1 MAETTKNEVVTTNK
15 EQETQEQQAPQQ
27 QETAVGFWQNPF
39 VAGAVKVIKI
49 FAVVAAAATGLV
61 VAEKI
66 GEQIGEKKSS
76 KSKDELDEVMDIV
89 NSDDSETEEN

>member
-1 MAETTKNEVVTTNK
+1 MAETTKNEVVVNK
-15 EQETQEQQAPQQ
+15 EQEVKNEAPQQ
-27 QETAVGFWQNPF
+27 QETTEVGFWQNPF
-39 VAGAVKVIKI
+39 VAGVVKVVKI

-66 GEQIGEKKSS
+66 GESIGEKKS

-89 NSDDSETEEN
+89 NSDDTETESN

>member
-1 MAETTKNEVVTTNK
+1 MAETTKNEVVNK

-39 VAGAVKVIKI
+39 VAGVVKVIKI

-66 GEQIGEKKSS
+66 GEQIGEKKS

>member
-1 MAETTKNEVVTTNK
+1 MAETTKNEVVNK
-15 EQETQEQQAPQQ
+15 EQETQEQQAPQ

-39 VAGAVKVIKI
+39 VAGVVKVVKI

-66 GEQIGEKKSS
+66 GEQIGEKKS

-89 NSDDSETEEN
+89 NSDDSETEENN